1 MDSLSIYFIV
11 GLFVL
16 LIIEIIFTYFILD
29 KDYLEKQRLFDELA
43 KANTALAAK
52 SAQEYVMMRGMD
64 NVVKEEPKR
73 EAEAKDISDLTDDE
87 YDKMIE
93 QQLK

>member
-1 MDSLSIYFIV
+1 MDSFTIYIIA
-11 GLFVL
+11 GLFL
-16 LIIEIIFTYFILD
+16 LLLVEIIFTYFILD
-29 KDYLEKQRLFDELA
+29 KDYSEKQRLFDELA

-52 SAQEYVMMRGMD
+52 SAQEYVMMRSMD
-64 NVVKEEPKR
+64 NVVKEEPKK
-73 EAEAKDISDLTDDE
+73 EAEARDISELSDSE